1 MELKYCAKNSPL
13 LAALI
18 ERAASYTK
26 NTLRAPTSIGFVL
39 AILDLVLGNFAP
51 EPENEESAQLIRAV
65 AGLDINAE
73 KAKEALEEELSSE
86 KTDLYDDAAYF
97 EGKLTLAVVS
107 ATASELDT
115 VSAVSVLENIVSD
128 PDEAIKDCLEKCSEK
143 LEENRSEGATS
154 EELESFSRSIEK
166 SFDRL
171 FAKNGGN
178 IFDLY
183 SDIDL
188 PEVDD
193 EEPSEELVS
202 ESKIRSITARV
213 RKIQKKLLENVY
225 GQDHAVA
232 MLASGYFRGELA
244 SVADSDS
251 TKPRATYLFAG
262 PPGVG
267 KTYLA
272 KCAAAELGLP
282 FCRFDMSEYCD
293 KESALEF
300 LGSDK
305 VYQNAGE
312 GNFTSFVEKNPK
324 CVILFDEIEKAHSS
338 IINLFLQILDA
349 GRIRDSY
356 TDREISLKDAVL
368 IFTTNA
374 GKDLYDAESA
384 FDGSAIPKK
393 AILSALGSDR
403 DKVSGEPYFP
413 AAICSRF
420 AGSNVVMFN
429 RMKAADLWKIAER
442 AIRNGIANLTKEFGI
457 NVELDENVISAV
469 LFAAGGLADAR
480 TVESQAVAFLHD
492 ELLEL
497 FRLADARDGED
508 GRQVSDITDIK
519 ISVDL
524 SEADEIIKNLFK
536 PKEKPEILAFGCE
549 DSVFALDIC
558 NVIPADTACKAREIL
573 KKENVTLTLIN
584 VGQDGERGEEE
595 YLSPEDGCCECNE
608 LLRYAKRNYPHVP
621 VYLTKN
627 SEKGFSD
634 EQMRAYLAAGASGF
648 IGFFEDKSEFAQ
660 EIAKCIESIHR
671 QRSMKELAR
680 SQKVLTYESAQKLS
694 ADGSSAEIKLYM
706 PRLEIAKDPEDIT
719 LLLSDASRPC
729 DGFDSVIG
737 AKEAK
742 KELKYFANYLSDPK
756 KYAQSGV
763 RSPRGVLLYG
773 PSGTGKTLLAKAM
786 AGACN
791 VPFICAEGNRFL
803 GKYVGDGQRAIHEL
817 FRKARKYAPSILFI
831 DEIDAIAKER
841 HDGDRSGASDT
852 LTALLTEMDGF
863 ASDPTRPVFLL
874 AATNYGIRPG
884 GRMGCLDP
892 SILRRFDRKIYIDL
906 PTKEDRTLFMK
917 KKTKNNSLFAISS
930 GKLEDLSVRSTGMT
944 LAELESVFELS
955 LRTALIKGVRKVGDD
970 VLEEAFES
978 YSMGERKN
986 VNGQMLE
993 RIAIHESGHAYL
1005 SWIGGARPA
1014 YVSIVP
1020 RGDLGGYVQ
1029 SIPGEDA
1036 IRSKKHVLSQ
1046 IRTALG
1052 GRAAE
1057 TVFYG
1062 ESDGP
1067 STGAA
1072 SDLANATDI
1081 AFEMV
1086 CTFGMDEGYGLIV
1099 TDMDQAK
1106 ADPDARAAV
1115 KRILSAQMEEALK
1128 QVTGGK
1134 EAIKG
1139 LAAELLTK
1147 NHLSEKEISTVL
1159 ERYLQ

>member
-1 MELKYCAKNSPL
+1 
-13 LAALI
+13 
-18 ERAASYTK
+18 
-26 NTLRAPTSIGFVL
+26 
-39 AILDLVLGNFAP
+39 
-51 EPENEESAQLIRAV
+51 
-65 AGLDINAE
+65 
-73 KAKEALEEELSSE
+73 
-86 KTDLYDDAAYF
+86 
-97 EGKLTLAVVS
+97 
-107 ATASELDT
+107 
-115 VSAVSVLENIVSD
+115 
-128 PDEAIKDCLEKCSEK
+128 
-143 LEENRSEGATS
+143 
-154 EELESFSRSIEK
+154 
-166 SFDRL
+166 
-171 FAKNGGN
+171 
-178 IFDLY
+178 
-183 SDIDL
+183 DIDL

-312 GNFTSFVEKNPK
+312 GNFTSFVEKNHK

-442 AIRNGIANLTKEFGI
+442 AIRNGIANLKKEFGI

-595 YLSPEDGCCECNE
+595 YLSPEDGCC
-608 LLRYAKRNYPHVP
+608 
-621 VYLTKN
+621 
-627 SEKGFSD
+627 
-634 EQMRAYLAAGASGF
+634 
-648 IGFFEDKSEFAQ
+648 
-660 EIAKCIESIHR
+660 
-671 QRSMKELAR
+671 
-680 SQKVLTYESAQKLS
+680 
-694 ADGSSAEIKLYM
+694 
-706 PRLEIAKDPEDIT
+706 
-719 LLLSDASRPC
+719 
-729 DGFDSVIG
+729 
-737 AKEAK
+737 
-742 KELKYFANYLSDPK
+742 
-756 KYAQSGV
+756 
-763 RSPRGVLLYG
+763 
-773 PSGTGKTLLAKAM
+773 
-786 AGACN
+786 
-791 VPFICAEGNRFL
+791 
-803 GKYVGDGQRAIHEL
+803 
-817 FRKARKYAPSILFI
+817 
-831 DEIDAIAKER
+831 
-841 HDGDRSGASDT
+841 
-852 LTALLTEMDGF
+852 
-863 ASDPTRPVFLL
+863 
-874 AATNYGIRPG
+874 
-884 GRMGCLDP
+884 
-892 SILRRFDRKIYIDL
+892 
-906 PTKEDRTLFMK
+906 
-917 KKTKNNSLFAISS
+917 
-930 GKLEDLSVRSTGMT
+930 
-944 LAELESVFELS
+944 
-955 LRTALIKGVRKVGDD
+955 
-970 VLEEAFES
+970 
-978 YSMGERKN
+978 
-986 VNGQMLE
+986 
-993 RIAIHESGHAYL
+993 
-1005 SWIGGARPA
+1005 
-1014 YVSIVP
+1014 
-1020 RGDLGGYVQ
+1020 
-1029 SIPGEDA
+1029 
-1036 IRSKKHVLSQ
+1036 
-1046 IRTALG
+1046 
-1052 GRAAE
+1052 
-1057 TVFYG
+1057 
-1062 ESDGP
+1062 
-1067 STGAA
+1067 
-1072 SDLANATDI
+1072 
-1081 AFEMV
+1081 
-1086 CTFGMDEGYGLIV
+1086 
-1099 TDMDQAK
+1099 
-1106 ADPDARAAV
+1106 
-1115 KRILSAQMEEALK
+1115 
-1128 QVTGGK
+1128 
-1134 EAIKG
+1134 
-1139 LAAELLTK
+1139 
-1147 NHLSEKEISTVL
+1147 
-1159 ERYLQ
+1159 